1 MVTVSIKGNDLV
13 FEVQGVHKVLSFRS
27 QLVIPLTHVRGATAH
42 ADVMEIPR
50 GIRAP
55 GTSIPGFIHA
65 GTFHSQGDRM
75 FWDVH
80 DPTKAIVIEL
90 AHDDFA
96 RLVVE
101 VEDPDATVGFI
112 ERALTSGR

>member
-1 MVTVSIKGNDLV
+1 
-13 FEVQGVHKVLSFRS
+13 
-27 QLVIPLTHVRGATAH
+27 LTHVRGVRAH

-65 GTFHSQGDRM
+65 GTFHSQGDKM

-80 DPTKAIVIEL
+80 DPAKAIVIEL
-90 AHDDFA
+90 AEDDFA

-101 VEDPDATVGFI
+101 VENPDETASLI
-112 ERALTSGR
+112 ERALTSGK

>member
-1 MVTVSIKGNDLV
+1 MVTASINDNDLV
-13 FEVQGVHKVLSFRS
+13 LEVQGVHKVLSFRS
-27 QLVIPLTHVRGATAH
+27 RLVIPLTHVCGITAH

-50 GIRAP
+50 GVRAP

-65 GTFHSQGDRM
+65 GTFHSQGDKM

-80 DPTKAIVIEL
+80 DPAKAIVIEL
-90 AHDDFA
+90 ADDDFA

-101 VEDPDATVGFI
+101 VEDPDETVGLI